1 VGRNHPR
8 RVTAPA
14 RPWSEACRAST
25 TDGPDSGRRR
35 RSPREGLSIGRDSSD
50 PVSHEYTGGFDFT
63 GGKIHEVEVNIGD
76 DVYVD
81 IERDFAAA
89 MARD

>member
-1 VGRNHPR
+1 VQDLALGHQLGQGADGVLDRGVRVDSVLVVELDAVG
-8 RVTAPA
+8 
-14 RPWSEACRAST
+14 
-25 TDGPDSGRRR
+25 
-35 RSPREGLSIGRDSSD
+35 IGRDSSD

-76 DVYVD
+76 DVYLD